1 MYTVVTVT
9 KKEYINQLFDHSYES
24 AIDFSMALIFWK
36 LSELRL
42 SASKT
47 FILSLLS
54 LSSSLT
60 NSSSKLRADP
70 SGIGS
75 ER

>member
-9 KKEYINQLFDHSYES
+9 KKEYINQLFDHSDES
-24 AIDFSMALIFWK
+24 AIDFSKALIFWK

-42 SASKT
+42 STSKT
-47 FILSLLS
+47 FILALLS
-54 LSSSLT
+54 FSSSLT
-60 NSSSKLRADP
+60 NSTSKLRAEP